1 MSFSANRIQR
11 RLAAILAAD
20 VAGYS
25 RLMGADEE
33 GTLRRLAAARVCM
46 DTLIGEHGGRIANTA
61 GDSVLA
67 EFPSVVDAV
76 ICAVAVQRAIAAANA
91 DIAGPERVSFRI
103 GIHVGDVMVR
113 DGDLF
118 GDGVNIAARLET
130 LAASGGIALSSKV
143 HEEIAGKL
151 PSALLPTL
159 QRAGPYHLK
168 NIAAPQMVWH
178 IRLDPAAPLPVM
190 DQPSRRAW
198 RLPAAGLAVVVL
210 AGLVAFLPGSISAP
224 QPPSFT
230 VQPFAAQGDSASARQ
245 LAAALTSRLAG
256 GVGTIPNIR
265 LIEPRPIGSGS
276 AAPPTSEFAIG
287 GTVIPGRQA
296 VRVEANMVETATGQV
311 IRAFGIDVAEKDMAE
326 MEDEVLGLIGNEVSV
341 EINRRAFP
349 PPIGSPDN
357 ERARL
362 LVQEA
367 RTRTDLRTDGARA
380 LGLYEEAL
388 RLSPDDKD
396 IAGWYANA
404 LIVVATDMKDGS
416 AEQTRYLQIA
426 GVILGK
432 DEFTTATHRL
442 YAYAKCQL
450 INRSHNPQAA
460 LAACNRVRLLLPWS
474 ARVYK
479 EIGVAYMQIGLLDQ
493 ALSAFR
499 QAERLNHTTVA
510 RWTWAS
516 RAGIVCLLL
525 ERNAEAQSWLAEA
538 ADLRKDDLGS
548 RMLLAVA
555 DHRLGDLAGE
565 RREMSSLAA
574 FASRDKL
581 IGLLDARIA
590 QLSFQEPVLQAK
602 WDKLHQE
609 FAGMLAQ

>member
-1 MSFSANRIQR
+1 M
-11 RLAAILAAD
+11 
-20 VAGYS
+20 
-25 RLMGADEE
+25 
-33 GTLRRLAAARVCM
+33 
-46 DTLIGEHGGRIANTA
+46 IG
-61 GDSVLA
+61 
-67 EFPSVVDAV
+67 
-76 ICAVAVQRAIAAANA
+76 
-91 DIAGPERVSFRI
+91 
-103 GIHVGDVMVR
+103 
-113 DGDLF
+113 
-118 GDGVNIAARLET
+118 
-130 LAASGGIALSSKV
+130 
-143 HEEIAGKL
+143 
-151 PSALLPTL
+151 
-159 QRAGPYHLK
+159 
-168 NIAAPQMVWH
+168 
-178 IRLDPAAPLPVM
+178 
-190 DQPSRRAW
+190 
-198 RLPAAGLAVVVL
+198 
-210 AGLVAFLPGSISAP
+210 
-224 QPPSFT
+224 
-230 VQPFAAQGDSASARQ
+230 
-245 LAAALTSRLAG
+245 
-256 GVGTIPNIR
+256 
-265 LIEPRPIGSGS
+265 
-276 AAPPTSEFAIG
+276 
-287 GTVIPGRQA
+287 
-296 VRVEANMVETATGQV
+296 
-311 IRAFGIDVAEKDMAE
+311 AFGIDVADKDMAE
-326 MEDEVLGLIGNEVSV
+326 MEDEVLGLIGDEVSV

-349 PPIGSPDN
+349 PPIASPDN

-493 ALSAFR
+493 ALTAFR

-538 ADLRKDDLGS
+538 ADLRKDDPGS
-548 RMLLAVA
+548 RVLLAVA

-565 RREMSSLAA
+565 QREMSSLAA
-574 FASRDKL
+574 FAPRTKL
-581 IGLLDARIA
+581 IELLDARIA
-590 QLSFQEPVLQAK
+590 QLSFQDPILQAR
-602 WDKLHQE
+602 WEKLHQE
-609 FAGMLAQ
+609 FAGILK

>member
-33 GTLRRLAAARVCM
+33 GTLQRLAAARVCM
-46 DTLIGEHGGRIANTA
+46 DMLIDEHGGRIANTA

-76 ICAVAVQRAIAAANA
+76 VCAVAVQRAIAGANA
-91 DIAGPERVSFRI
+91 DIAGPDRVSFRI

-130 LAASGGIALSSKV
+130 VAASGGIALSSKV

-151 PSALLPTL
+151 PSALLPML

-198 RLPAAGLAVVVL
+198 RLPAAGLGVVVL
-210 AGLVAFLPGSISAP
+210 AGLVAFLPASISPP

-230 VQPFAAQGDSASARQ
+230 VLPFAAQGDSESARQ

-265 LIEPRPIGSGS
+265 LIGSGFVAS
-276 AAPPTSEFAIG
+276 PKSEFAIG

-296 VRVEANMVETATGQV
+296 VRVEANIVETATGQV
-311 IRAFGIDVAEKDMAE
+311 IGAFGIDVADKDMAE
-326 MEDEVLGLIGNEVSV
+326 MEDEVLGLIGDEVSV

-349 PPIGSPDN
+349 PPIASPDN

-493 ALSAFR
+493 ALTAFR

-538 ADLRKDDLGS
+538 ADLRKDDPGS
-548 RMLLAVA
+548 RVLLAVA

-565 RREMSSLAA
+565 QREMSSLAA
-574 FASRDKL
+574 FAPRTKL
-581 IGLLDARIA
+581 IELLDARIA
-590 QLSFQEPVLQAK
+590 QLSFQDPILQAR
-602 WDKLHQE
+602 WEKLHQE
-609 FAGMLAQ
+609 FAGILK